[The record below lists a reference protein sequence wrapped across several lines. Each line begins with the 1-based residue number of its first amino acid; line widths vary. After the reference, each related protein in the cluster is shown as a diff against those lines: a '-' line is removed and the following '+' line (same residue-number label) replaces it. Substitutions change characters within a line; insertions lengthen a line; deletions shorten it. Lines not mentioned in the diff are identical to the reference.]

1 MPSVPRFLR
10 RSGRNLRPARVTGR
24 VDGVLRPG
32 AAADIVILD
41 DRLEIRAVFVGGKEL
56 VGVG

>member
-1 MPSVPRFLR
+1 LV
-10 RSGRNLRPARVTGR
+10 PARIAGG
-24 VDGVLRPG
+24 VDGDLRAG
-32 AAADIVILD
+32 GNADIVILD